1 MIGFNVN
8 AIQRVFPFQSSKD
21 LALKNVWLPF
31 FLSDILWRTKLKLMC
46 NISKQLNYVS
56 LGQLVID
63 YPSKYCYCTKFF
75 KHGS

>member
-1 MIGFNVN
+1 M
-8 AIQRVFPFQSSKD
+8 AT
-21 LALKNVWLPF
+21 F

-63 YPSKYCYCTKFF
+63 YPSKYCYTVLRFLYMAPENDGV
-75 KHGS
+75 HN